1 MDSDY
6 VRGIERSDTAVFKLL
21 TQSSEGDRRS
31 LLDIQNIVRAFDT
44 SYIYLEVG
52 SHLGGTLLPH
62 LMDPNC
68 RTVISVD
75 PRPTNQADER
85 GRVFHYERN
94 STARM
99 FRNLETIVPRENM
112 LK

>member
-6 VRGIERSDTAVFKLL
+6 VRGIERSDTAVFRLL

-31 LLDIQNIVRAFDT
+31 LLDIQNIVRAVDA
-44 SYIYLEVG
+44 SYVYLEVG

-62 LMDPNC
+62 LMDPLC
-68 RTVISVD
+68 RVVVSVD
-75 PRPTNQADER
+75 PRPASQADER

-94 STARM
+94 STSRM
-99 FRNLETIVPRENM
+99 IRNWKQLYRAKTC
-112 LK
+112 